1 MYIPAPEHLQSPR
14 SPAVLPACACTEGGE
29 NGRKILSLALPFPS
43 RWHCHSPLCSYVP
56 RSKPPRKFS
65 TPVLHL
71 IRAVICRDR
80 SPLSGGETLADSSAS
95 RRGAQSNLP
104 NPRPGKTFA
113 EFDQAPH
120 QAGLRHTN
128 LSLRIPRPNPSR
140 GLRGQDMTLQPRAL
154 AVEWWSALSRRPL
167 LIAQSTGCCG
177 RGSRRTK
184 EEGGCF

>member
-80 SPLSGGETLADSSAS
+80 SPLSGGRPLRTLPLP
-95 RRGAQSNLP
+95 GA
-104 NPRPGKTFA
+104 A
-113 EFDQAPH
+113 
-120 QAGLRHTN
+120 
-128 LSLRIPRPNPSR
+128 
-140 GLRGQDMTLQPRAL
+140 PRAISRTRAQERRLQSL
-154 AVEWWSALSRRPL
+154 AKPRTRLVSGTQISH
-167 LIAQSTGCCG
+167 S
-177 RGSRRTK
+177 GSLDQTLP
-184 EEGGCF
+184 EV